1 MRHLRDTSACRKM
14 GKPPLAV
21 TLHLSSAGQGVAA
34 AACLALPAKH
44 PEGIATALHKPQH
57 VRPPSSL
64 TTSLRW
70 QANEIA
76 AAAGWDTIR
85 ILPPY

>member
-1 MRHLRDTSACRKM
+1 M

-57 VRPPSSL
+57 VRPVVAIDDVAAVASQRDSGSGWL
-64 TTSLRW
+64 GHYLDTSRK
-70 QANEIA
+70 I
-76 AAAGWDTIR
+76 
-85 ILPPY
+85 Y